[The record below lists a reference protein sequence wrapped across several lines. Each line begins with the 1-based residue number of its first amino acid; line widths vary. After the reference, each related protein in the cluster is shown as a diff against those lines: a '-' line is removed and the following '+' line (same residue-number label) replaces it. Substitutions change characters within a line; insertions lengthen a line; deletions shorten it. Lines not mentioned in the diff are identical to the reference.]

1 MKRIALI
8 FSFICLCF
16 ISLFLGAKN
25 ITLREIFSFDYE
37 SLQIFLISRVPRLI
51 SILIAGAGMSIS
63 GLIMQHITQNKFVSP
78 TTGATIDSAQLGM
91 MISIILFPSAGIMEK
106 SLISFLSALLGT
118 FVFMTILKNIRVKN
132 SIFVPLIGIIFGNVI
147 GSITTFLGY
156 KFDLIQSISSWMQGN
171 FSMVL
176 QGNYEF
182 LYISIPLIVVS
193 FFYAS
198 KFTIAGMGKDFANNL
213 GLSYEKIVNIG
224 IIIVSLITVSVVITV
239 GSIPFIGLIVPNIV
253 YLFKGDNMRKN
264 IFSIG
269 IVGIIFV
276 LICDILGRIVIYPY
290 ELPIGITTGIFGS
303 IIFLCIVLRRNKNAY

>member
-303 IIFLCIVLRRNKNAY
+303 IMFLCIVLRRNKNAY

>member
-198 KFTIAGMGKDFANNL
+198 KFTIVGMGKDFANNL